1 MITSFSDPFEALF
14 NLQRALDANVASDW
28 MGSSTAGTGS
38 YPSINIFKQGDDFV
52 AVFELPG
59 INKNDF
65 QLEAK
70 TNSIRISGKKAID
83 YGEGVSVHRRER
95 VSGVFDRTLSVPVK
109 IDPDG
114 IRAEY
119 NDGVLALFIPRAES
133 DKPRSIKI
141 K

>member
-14 NLQRALDANVASDW
+14 TLQRALEASSASDW
-28 MGSSTAGTGS
+28 MGSSTTGTGS
-38 YPSINIFKQGDDFV
+38 YPAINIFKQGDDFV

-70 TNSIRISGKKAID
+70 GNTIRISGKKAIE

-95 VSGVFDRTLSVPVK
+95 VLVCSTVLCRFRSNRPGWHPCGIQQRRTS
-109 IDPDG
+109 
-114 IRAEY
+114 A
-119 NDGVLALFIPRAES
+119 FHS
-133 DKPRSIKI
+133 
-141 K
+141 